1 MFSKSEQ
8 PQGSK
13 ARIRAI
19 TKNFFLH
26 FHSPKI
32 HTYSLNPGFT
42 LGLGIINFTL
52 FFVLLFSGILLMI
65 YYKPSVE
72 QAYFSILDIN
82 NVVLGG
88 RYIRN
93 IHRWAAH
100 GLVFMAMLHMCR
112 TFYMASYSGEQR
124 STWNLG
130 VGLLLITL
138 FTSFSGYLLPWD
150 QLGFWAVT
158 IASNILGSTREVTD
172 ALGITSFIDP
182 GLLLKKIFLGGAD
195 VEQAALTRFYML
207 HIVLLPLLFL
217 LLMGLHFWK
226 IRKNKG
232 LNLPLN
238 ADNFVHTRMGP
249 DHSDKKSA
257 ANDPNLLSWPVALWA
272 EIAIIMITVTI
283 LFVFALVIDAPLKE
297 MANAA
302 MPENPAKAP
311 WYFLGVQELVS
322 YSAFGGGIL
331 VPLMVIFILFAIP
344 YMDTNKENA
353 GIWFTN
359 RIGLKVILLSGI
371 ATLLINMFM
380 QTILITIGWISGI
393 PYWLLIIINP
403 GIILSLL
410 FILLAYVVYRY
421 TKSERMA
428 LLALFTTILISYT
441 FFTIIGI
448 WFRGPNWK
456 FILF

>member
-1 MFSKSEQ
+1 MFTRSPQ
-8 PQGSK
+8 PAGSK

-32 HTYSLNPGFT
+32 HAYTLNPGFT
-42 LGLGIINFTL
+42 LGLGVINFTL
-52 FFVLLFSGILLMI
+52 FFILLFSGILLMI

-72 QAYFSILDIN
+72 QAYLSILDIN

-100 GLVFMAMLHMCR
+100 GLVFIAMLHMCR
-112 TFYMASYSGEQR
+112 TFYMASYSGQQR
-124 STWNLG
+124 VTWNLG
-130 VGLLLITL
+130 VGLLLTTL
-138 FTSFSGYLLPWD
+138 FASFSGYLLPWD

-158 IASNILGSTREVTD
+158 IASNILGSTREFTD
-172 ALGITSFIDP
+172 IFGITTYIDP
-182 GLLLKKIFLGGAD
+182 GLILKKVFLGAAD
-195 VEQAALTRFYML
+195 VEQSALIRFYML
-207 HIVLLPLLFL
+207 HIVLLPLLFF

-232 LNLPLN
+232 LNLPQDAN
-238 ADNFVHTRMGP
+238 KRIHSKMDP
-249 DHSDKKSA
+249 DQQDMSSEA
-257 ANDPNLLSWPVALWA
+257 YDPNLLSWPTALWA
-272 EIAIIMITVTI
+272 EIAIIMITLAI
-283 LFVFALVIDAPLKE
+283 LFVFALIIDAPLKE
-297 MANAA
+297 MANSA

-322 YSAFGGGIL
+322 YSVFGGGIL
-331 VPLMVIFILFAIP
+331 VPLTVIFFLFAIP
-344 YMDTNKENA
+344 YFDTDEGKV

-359 RIGLKVILLSGI
+359 GTGLKLTVISGI
-371 ATLLINMFM
+371 VTLLINMVM
-380 QTILITIGWISGI
+380 QAILINFGWIRGI

-403 GIILSLL
+403 GLILSIIFGLL
-410 FILLAYVVYRY
+410 SLTVYRY
-421 TKSERMA
+421 TKSARMA
-428 LLALFTTILISYT
+428 VMALFTTILISHT

-448 WFRGPNWK
+448 WFRGPDWQ
-456 FILF
+456 FMLF